1 MCQSIHILLVHNN
14 GQRLN
19 PPFASICPT
28 GCRDL
33 KTPTG
38 VRVYAKKDFF
48 VQMRLDVKMLRLVP
62 QKCIGL
68 LYPEVLILSRK
79 NHSKTIKLKRFNHIS
94 ARKYFI
100 MTILQNSPGW

>member
-1 MCQSIHILLVHNN
+1 
-14 GQRLN
+14 
-19 PPFASICPT
+19 
-28 GCRDL
+28 
-33 KTPTG
+33 
-38 VRVYAKKDFF
+38 
-48 VQMRLDVKMLRLVP
+48 MRPYVKMLQLVP

-100 MTILQNSPGW
+100 